1 MNNIIETLSYYF
13 SFPFVSYAFIV
24 AILIA
29 ICASLLGATL
39 VLKRYSY
46 IGDGLSHIAFGAMA
60 IALVLDVA
68 DVNYLVF
75 PLTAL
80 AAVLLLK
87 IGNNRKINGDAV
99 IAMMSVGSLAFG
111 YLLLNI
117 FPTSA
122 SLVGDVHS
130 TLFGATSILTLNQE
144 DVITSA
150 ALAAVVLAIF
160 ILFYNKIFAIT
171 FDENFSQ
178 ATGIKVGNYNLLI
191 AVTIAAVIVTAMN
204 LVGALL
210 VSALIIFPALSSM
223 RMFGTF
229 KHVVV
234 SSVVIAI
241 ICSSVGLVVSILAST
256 PVGATMVIANI
267 IVFIIS
273 AVTGKLLRK

>member
-191 AVTIAAVIVTAMN
+191 AITIAAVIVTAMN

-229 KHVVV
+229 KHVVA